1 MRRRNGCRATA
12 ASARTN
18 EHPRQKTMSYFSIRA
33 RLIFLAILLLVILVA
48 VAALLTRE
56 LARDS
61 EALSEEARLVS
72 IVHNANNASKHFG
85 DLKYWL
91 TDFAATLLASSQHNA
106 EVAKGQ
112 LDADL
117 KTIAPVDAKGVAT
130 IEQDVDALWALA
142 LKAAEA
148 YSSDDS
154 AGGNA
159 LMVQAQARILNVNNE
174 IEEIVNRIEQQA
186 LSRRDASMRNARRAV
201 DVAIIGGLIALALAL
216 AVTAFIV
223 RSINAPL
230 RRLERSMSAITEGE
244 LDVPIPK
251 AGRDEIGGMTR
262 ALAML
267 RDGLKE
273 RQRLEQER
281 QRAEAEARR
290 AQAQLS
296 EAIEAISEGFA
307 LYDADDRLV
316 VCNSRFKEMY
326 VGTGLKIQPGIQYET
341 IVRRA
346 AETGIVPLP
355 PDKHDAWLA
364 ERLDRHRNPRGAF
377 EQQRSHGIWL
387 KISERRTADGGN
399 VGVLTDITE
408 LKDRELQ
415 LGELVD
421 RLADARDAAMEA
433 TVAKSRF
440 LANMS
445 HELRTPLNAVIGITE
460 MLIEDT
466 EETDNRSAREPL
478 ERISR
483 AGKHL
488 LQLINEVLDLSKIEA
503 GKLEISYETVDVAAL
518 VDDLVGEV
526 EPLAAKNANRFVV
539 ECASDIGT
547 VRSDPTRL
555 RQIILNLLSNAC
567 KFTERGRVSL
577 SINRSRSDGEEFISV
592 RVADTGIGMT
602 EAQLGKLFQEFS
614 QADSSTTRKYGGTGL
629 GLAISDRLCRLMGGT
644 IEVES
649 TLGAGT
655 TFMMRLPADHP
666 SVAVAAG
673 VPTTAAPAEPFSR
686 ARTNRVL
693 VIDDDATVRDL
704 MRRYLSREGFDVV
717 TAAGGREGLE
727 FARELRP
734 SVITLDVFMPD
745 MDGWSVLQALK
756 QDADLR
762 GIPVIMMTISDEKQK
777 GITLGASG
785 YLTKPVDRTQLAQL
799 LYRFKTAVP
808 RVLVVEDNL
817 TDSEMMRRLLVGEGW
832 EVMVAGNGREA
843 LERLK
848 SEHPNLILLDLM
860 MPEMDGFDFLA
871 EFRKSAKFASTPVI
885 VVTAAD
891 LSLEDRRRL
900 NGGVEHILQKA
911 APSRENFLRQ
921 IRDLIG
927 RYAVVAELSAVDG

>member
-1 MRRRNGCRATA
+1 
-12 ASARTN
+12 
-18 EHPRQKTMSYFSIRA
+18 MSHFSIRA
-33 RLIFLAILLLVILVA
+33 RLIFLAVLLLAILVA
-48 VAALLTRE
+48 VAGLLTRE
-56 LARDS
+56 LARNS
-61 EALSEEARLVS
+61 EALSEEAQLVS
-72 IVHNANNASKHFG
+72 IVRNANNASKHFG

-91 TDFAATLLASSQHNA
+91 TDYSATLLASSQQNA
-106 EVAKGQ
+106 DLAKGQ

-117 KTIAPVDAKGVAT
+117 KAIAPVDAKGVGA

-159 LMVQAQARILNVNNE
+159 LMAQAQARILNVNTE
-174 IEEIVNRIEQQA
+174 IEAIVNRLEQQA
-186 LSRRDASMRNARRAV
+186 LARRDASMRNAHRAV
-201 DVAIIGGLIALALAL
+201 DAAIIGGMIALALAL

-230 RRLERSMSAITEGE
+230 RRLERSMSAITQGE
-244 LDVPIPK
+244 LDAPIPK
-251 AGRDEIGGMTR
+251 AGRDEIGGMTQ

-267 RDGLKE
+267 RDSLKE

-281 QRAEAEARR
+281 HRAEAAARR
-290 AQAQLS
+290 AQAQLG

-307 LYDADDRLV
+307 LYDAEDRLV

-326 VGTGLKIQPGIQYET
+326 TGSAVEIKPGIHYQA
-341 IVRRA
+341 ILHAA
-346 AETGIVPLP
+346 AEAGIIPVAS
-355 PDKHDAWLA
+355 DKRALWLS
-364 ERLDRHRNPRGAF
+364 ERLERHRNPKGAF
-377 EQQRSHGIWL
+377 EQQRSGGTWL
-387 KISERRTADGGN
+387 KISERRTADGGI

-415 LGELVD
+415 LGDLVD
-421 RLADARDAAMEA
+421 RLAEARDAAMEA

-460 MLIEDT
+460 MLMEDM
-466 EETDNRSAREPL
+466 EEAGDRSGREPL
-478 ERISR
+478 ERIAR

-503 GKLEISYETVDVAAL
+503 GKLEISYETVDIAAL
-518 VDDLVGEV
+518 VHDLVGEV
-526 EPLAAKNANRFVV
+526 ETLAAKNGNEFVV
-539 ECASDIGT
+539 ECPPDIGT

-567 KFTERGRVSL
+567 KFTEHGRVL
-577 SINRSRSDGEEFISV
+577 LAVSRSPGEGNEFIAV
-592 RVADTGIGMT
+592 RVTDTGIGMT
-602 EAQLGKLFQEFS
+602 KEQLGKLFQEFS

-644 IEVES
+644 IAVES
-649 TLGAGT
+649 KIGT
-655 TFMMRLPADHP
+655 GTSFTMRLPAHSPTADEP
-666 SVAVAAG
+666 TAVPAM
-673 VPTTAAPAEPFSR
+673 AAPAEPIQP

-717 TAAGGREGLE
+717 TAAGGREGLN
-727 FARELRP
+727 FARELHP

-756 QDADLR
+756 QDPVLR
-762 GIPVIMMTISDEKQK
+762 RIPVIVMTISDEKQK

-785 YLTKPVDRTQLAQL
+785 YLMKPVDRTQLAQL
-799 LYRFKTAVP
+799 LDRFKTTLP
-808 RVLVVEDNL
+808 RAIVVEDNV
-817 TDSEMMRRLLVGEGW
+817 TDREMMRRLLIGEGW
-832 EVMVAGNGREA
+832 EVVVASNGREA
-843 LERLK
+843 LDRLK
-848 SEHPNLILLDLM
+848 SEHPSLIILDLM
-860 MPEMDGFDFLA
+860 MPEMDGFGFLA
-871 EFRKSAKFASTPVI
+871 EFRKNPKFAATPVI

-891 LSLEDRRRL
+891 LSAKDRRRL
-900 NGGVEHILQKA
+900 DGGVEHILQKA
-911 APSRENFLRQ
+911 APSREDFLRQ

-927 RYAVVAELSAVDG
+927 RYAVVKELSATDG

>member
-1 MRRRNGCRATA
+1 
-12 ASARTN
+12 
-18 EHPRQKTMSYFSIRA
+18 MSYFSIRA
-33 RLIFLAILLLVILVA
+33 RLIFLAILLIAILVA
-48 VAALLTRE
+48 VAGLLTRE

-61 EALSEEARLVS
+61 EALSDEARLVS
-72 IVHNANNASKHFG
+72 IVRNANNASKHFG

-91 TDFAATLLASSQHNA
+91 TNFAATLLADSQKNA
-106 EVAKGQ
+106 ETAKGQ
-112 LDADL
+112 LDTDL
-117 KTIAPVDAKGVAT
+117 EIIAPVDAKGVAA
-130 IEQDVDALWALA
+130 IEQEVDALWALSQ
-142 LKAAEA
+142 KAAEA

-159 LMVQAQARILNVNNE
+159 LMAQAQSRILNVNNE

-230 RRLERSMSAITEGE
+230 RRLERSMSGITQGE

-267 RDGLKE
+267 RDSLKE

-296 EAIEAISEGFA
+296 EAIEAISEGFS

-326 VGTGLKIQPGIQYET
+326 LGTGLDIQPGVQYEI
-341 IVRRA
+341 IVRKA
-346 AETGIVPLP
+346 AEAGIIPLP
-355 PDKHDAWLA
+355 PDRRDAWIA
-364 ERLDRHRNPRGAF
+364 ERLDRHRNPKGAF
-377 EQQRSHGIWL
+377 EQRRSHGIWL
-387 KISERRTADGGN
+387 KISERRTADGGI

-421 RLADARDAAMEA
+421 RLAEARDAAMEA

-460 MLIEDT
+460 MLIEDS
-466 EETDNRSAREPL
+466 EESGDRNAREPL

-503 GKLEISYETVDVAAL
+503 GKLEINYETIDLGAL
-518 VDDLVGEV
+518 VDDIVGEV
-526 EPLAAKNANRFVV
+526 EPLAAKNANRF
-539 ECASDIGT
+539 ELESPPDIGT
-547 VRSDPTRL
+547 MRSDPTRL
-555 RQIILNLLSNAC
+555 RQIIFNLLSNAC
-567 KFTERGRVSL
+567 KFTDHGRVSL
-577 SINRSRSDGEEFISV
+577 SLSRSRSNGEEFISV
-592 RVADTGIGMT
+592 RVADTGIGMSQ
-602 EAQLGKLFQEFS
+602 EQLAKLFQEFS

-629 GLAISDRLCRLMGGT
+629 GLAISDRLCRMMGGT

-649 TLGAGT
+649 KLGVGT
-655 TFMMRLPADHP
+655 TFTMRLPAERPGVTDAAAVP
-666 SVAVAAG
+666 SAAAR
-673 VPTTAAPAEPFSR
+673 VEHTAP

-693 VIDDDATVRDL
+693 VIDDDSTVRDL

-727 FARELRP
+727 FARELHP

-745 MDGWSVLQALK
+745 LDGWSVLQAIK

-762 GIPVIMMTISDEKQK
+762 RIPVIMMTVSDEKQK

-785 YLTKPVDRTQLAQL
+785 YLTKPVDRAQLAQL
-799 LYRFKTAVP
+799 LDRFKTAMP
-808 RVLVVEDNL
+808 RALVVEDNL
-817 TDSEMMRRLLVGEGW
+817 TDREMMRRLLIAEGW
-832 EVMVAGNGREA
+832 EVMVASNGREA
-843 LERLK
+843 LDRLK

-860 MPEMDGFDFLA
+860 MPEMDGFEFLA
-871 EFRKSAKFASTPVI
+871 EFRKSPKFASTPVI
-885 VVTAAD
+885 VATAAD
-891 LSLEDRRRL
+891 LSPEDHRRL

-911 APSRENFLRQ
+911 APSREDFLRQ

-927 RYAVVAELSAVDG
+927 RYAVVRKLSAVDG

>member
-1 MRRRNGCRATA
+1 
-12 ASARTN
+12 
-18 EHPRQKTMSYFSIRA
+18 MSQFSIRA
-33 RLIFLAILLLVILVA
+33 RLIFLAVLLLAILVA

-61 EALSEEARLVS
+61 QALSEEARLVS
-72 IVHNANNASKHFG
+72 IVRNANNASKHFG

-91 TDFAATLLASSQHNA
+91 TDYAATLLGSSQHNA

-112 LDADL
+112 LDVDL
-117 KTIAPVDAKGVAT
+117 ETIAPVDAKGVAA

-142 LKAAEA
+142 LKASEA

-159 LMVQAQARILNVNNE
+159 LMAQAQSRILSVNSE
-174 IEEIVNRIEQQA
+174 IEEIVNRIEQQSLA
-186 LSRRDASMRNARRAV
+186 RRDASMRNARRAV
-201 DVAIIGGLIALALAL
+201 DTAVTGGLIALALAL

-230 RRLERSMSAITEGE
+230 RRLERSMSAITQGD

-251 AGRDEIGGMTR
+251 AGRDEIGSMTR
-262 ALAML
+262 ALTML
-267 RDGLKE
+267 RDSLKE
-273 RQRLEQER
+273 RARLEQER
-281 QRAEAEARR
+281 QRAEAAARQ
-290 AQAQLS
+290 AQAQLA
-296 EAIEAISEGFA
+296 EAIEAVSEGFA

-326 VGTGLKIQPGIQYET
+326 VGTGLEIKPGIPYET
-341 IVRRA
+341 IVRKA
-346 AETGIVPLP
+346 AETGIVPLS
-355 PDKHDAWLA
+355 PDKRDAFIA
-364 ERLDRHRNPRGAF
+364 ERLERHRNPKGAF

-399 VGVLTDITE
+399 VGVLTDITQ
-408 LKDRELQ
+408 LKARELQ

-421 RLADARDAAMEA
+421 SLAEARDAAMEA

-466 EETDNRSAREPL
+466 EDTGNGTAREPL

-503 GKLEISYETVDVAAL
+503 GKLEINYETIDVAAL
-518 VDDLVGEV
+518 VHDLVGEV
-526 EPLAAKNANRFVV
+526 EPLAAKNANCFVV
-539 ECASDIGT
+539 ECPLDIGT

-555 RQIILNLLSNAC
+555 RQIVLNLLSNAC

-577 SINRSRSDGEEFISV
+577 SVSRSRSNGEEFLAA

-602 EAQLGKLFQEFS
+602 EDQLAKLFQEFS

-629 GLAISDRLCRLMGGT
+629 GLAISDRLCRMMGGT

-649 TLGAGT
+649 KVGVGT
-655 TFMMRLPADHP
+655 TFSMRLPANR
-666 SVAVAAG
+666 AG
-673 VPTTAAPAEPFSR
+673 VADATASPTAATKAEHVRP

-727 FARELRP
+727 FARELHP

-745 MDGWSVLQALK
+745 LDGWSVLQALK

-762 GIPVIMMTISDEKQK
+762 RIPVILMTISDEKQK

-799 LYRFKTAVP
+799 LDRFRTVMP
-808 RVLVVEDNL
+808 RALVVEDNL
-817 TDSEMMRRLLVGEGW
+817 TDREMMRRLLIGEGW
-832 EVMVAGNGREA
+832 EVMIASNGREA

-860 MPEMDGFDFLA
+860 MPEMDGFEFLA
-871 EFRKSAKFASTPVI
+871 EFRKSPESASTPVI

-891 LSLEDRRRL
+891 LSVEDRRRL
-900 NGGVEHILQKA
+900 DGGVEHILQKA
-911 APSRENFLRQ
+911 APNREDFLSQ
-921 IRDLIG
+921 VRDLIG
-927 RYAVVAELSAVDG
+927 RYAVVTDLSAVGG

>member
-1 MRRRNGCRATA
+1 
-12 ASARTN
+12 
-18 EHPRQKTMSYFSIRA
+18 MSSFSIRA
-33 RLIFLAILLLVILVA
+33 RLVFLAILLLAILALVS
-48 VAALLTRE
+48 ALLTRE

-61 EALSEEARLVS
+61 QALAEEAQLVS
-72 IVHNANNASKHFG
+72 IVRNANNASKHFG

-91 TDFAATLLASSQHNA
+91 ADLAMTLLASAQKNA
-106 EVAKGQ
+106 ESAKTQ

-117 KTIAPVDAKGVAT
+117 KIIAPVDAAGVAA
-130 IEQDVDALWALA
+130 IERNVNALWALA

-154 AGGNA
+154 ATGNA
-159 LMVQAQARILNVNNE
+159 LMVQAQARVLDVNNE
-174 IEEIVNRIEQQA
+174 IEEIVNRVEQQA

-201 DVAIIGGLIALALAL
+201 DAAIIGGVLALAI
-216 AVTAFIV
+216 AVSVTALIV

-230 RRLERSMSAITEGE
+230 RRLERSMDAITRGQ
-244 LDVPIPK
+244 LDVAVPR

-267 RDGLKE
+267 RDSLVEGH
-273 RQRLEQER
+273 RLEKER

-290 AQAQLS
+290 AQAQLM

-326 VGTGLKIQPGIQYET
+326 AGTGLPIQPGIKYET
-341 IVRRA
+341 ILHKT
-346 AETGIVPLP
+346 AEQGIVPVT
-355 PDKHDAWLA
+355 PDKGNAWLA

-377 EQQRSHGIWL
+377 EQQRSQGMWL
-387 KISERRTADGGN
+387 KISERRTADGGI
-399 VGVLTDITE
+399 VGVFTDITE

-421 RLADARDAAMEA
+421 RLAEARDAAMEA

-460 MLIEDT
+460 MLMEDA
-466 EETDNRSAREPL
+466 EESGDRTVREPL

-503 GKLEISYETVDVAAL
+503 GKLTISYETVPLAPL
-518 VDDLVGEV
+518 VDDVVDEV
-526 EPLAAKNANRFVV
+526 EPLAEKNGNRLVV
-539 ECASDIGT
+539 ECPPDIGAI
-547 VRSDPTRL
+547 RSDPTRL

-567 KFTERGRVSL
+567 KFTEHGTVSL
-577 SINRSRSDGEEFISV
+577 SVVHSRANDEDWISI
-592 RVADTGIGMT
+592 RVGDTGIGMT
-602 EAQLGKLFQEFS
+602 KQQLGKLFQEFS
-614 QADSSTTRKYGGTGL
+614 QVDNSMTRKYGGTGL
-629 GLAISDRLCRLMGGT
+629 GLAISDRLCRLMGGS

-649 TLGAGT
+649 EPGVGT
-655 TFMMRLPADHP
+655 TFNVRLPADRP
-666 SVAVAAG
+666 GLPDAAAIQTE
-673 VPTTAAPAEPFSR
+673 PPPAEYAL

-693 VIDDDATVRDL
+693 VIDDDATVRNM

-717 TAAGGREGLE
+717 TAGGGREGLE
-727 FARELRP
+727 FARELHP

-745 MDGWSVLQALK
+745 LDGWSVLQAIK
-756 QDADLR
+756 KDPDLNR
-762 GIPVIMMTISDEKQK
+762 IPVIMMTIADEKQK
-777 GITLGASG
+777 GFTLGAAG
-785 YLTKPVDRTQLAQL
+785 YLTKPVDRAQLAEL
-799 LYRFKTAVP
+799 LNRFKAHATTP

-817 TDSEMMRRLLVGEGW
+817 TDREMMRRLLVGEGW
-832 EVMVAGNGREA
+832 EVTVAVNGRKA

-848 SEHPNLILLDLM
+848 SDHPNLVLLDLM
-860 MPEMDGFDFLA
+860 MPEMDGFEFLA
-871 EFRKSAKFASTPVI
+871 EFRKNPKFAFTPVI

-891 LSLEDRRRL
+891 LSPVDHQRL
-900 NGGVEHILQKA
+900 SGGVEHILQKA
-911 APSRENFLRQ
+911 ASSREDLLQQ
-921 IRDLIG
+921 IRSLIG
-927 RYAVVAELSAVDG
+927 RYAVAAPLSVMDG

>member
-1 MRRRNGCRATA
+1 
-12 ASARTN
+12 
-18 EHPRQKTMSYFSIRA
+18 MSYFSIRA
-33 RLIFLAILLLVILVA
+33 RLIFLAILLLAILA
-48 VAALLTRE
+48 GVAALLTRE

-61 EALSEEARLVS
+61 EALSEEAQLVS
-72 IVHNANNASKHFG
+72 IVRNANKASKHFG

-130 IEQDVDALWALA
+130 IEQDVDALWGLA
-142 LKAAEA
+142 RKAAEA
-148 YSSDDS
+148 YSGDDS

-159 LMVQAQARILNVNNE
+159 LMAQAQARILNVNNE

-186 LSRRDASMRNARRAV
+186 FSRRDASMRNARRAV
-201 DVAIIGGLIALALAL
+201 DVAITAGLIALALAL

-230 RRLERSMSAITEGE
+230 RRLERSMNAITEGQ

-251 AGRDEIGGMTR
+251 AGRDEIGGMTQ
-262 ALAML
+262 ALGML
-267 RDGLKE
+267 RDSLKE

-281 QRAEAEARR
+281 QRAEAAARH
-290 AQAQLS
+290 AQAQLG

-316 VCNSRFKEMY
+316 VCNSRFREMY
-326 VGTGLKIQPGIQYET
+326 VGTGLEIQPGIQHET
-341 IVRRA
+341 ILRKA
-346 AETGIVPLP
+346 AETGIVPLA
-355 PDKHDAWLA
+355 PDKRDAWLA
-364 ERLDRHRNPRGAF
+364 ERLDRHRNPKGAF
-377 EQQRSHGIWL
+377 EQQRSHGKWL

-415 LGELVD
+415 LGALVD

-460 MLIEDT
+460 MLIEDA
-466 EETDNRSAREPL
+466 EESGNRGTREPL

-503 GKLEISYETVDVAAL
+503 GKLEINDETVDVAAL
-518 VDDLVGEV
+518 VNDLVGEV
-526 EPLAAKNANRFVV
+526 EPLAQKNANRFVV
-539 ECASDIGT
+539 ECPPDIGA

-567 KFTERGRVSL
+567 KFTEHGLVSL
-577 SINRSRSDGEEFISV
+577 SVSRSRSDGGEFISV
-592 RVADTGIGMT
+592 RVVDTGIGMT
-602 EAQLGKLFQEFS
+602 EEQLGKLFQEFS

-649 TLGAGT
+649 KLGVGT
-655 TFMMRLPADHP
+655 TFTMRLPADRV
-666 SVAVAAG
+666 SVAAVVPAAA
-673 VPTTAAPAEPFSR
+673 TPAEHLRP

-727 FARELRP
+727 FARELHP

-745 MDGWSVLQALK
+745 LDGWSVLQALK

-762 GIPVIMMTISDEKQK
+762 RIPVIMMTISDEKQK

-785 YLTKPVDRTQLAQL
+785 HLTKPVDRAQLAQL
-799 LYRFKTAVP
+799 LDRFKTAMP
-808 RVLVVEDNL
+808 RALVVEDNQ
-817 TDSEMMRRLLVGEGW
+817 TDREMMRRLLAGEGW
-832 EVMVAGNGREA
+832 EVMVASNGREA
-843 LERLK
+843 LDRLT

-860 MPEMDGFDFLA
+860 MPEMDGFEFLA
-871 EFRKSAKFASTPVI
+871 EFRKTPKFASTPVI

-900 NGGVEHILQKA
+900 DGGVQHILQKA
-911 APSRENFLRQ
+911 APSREDFLHQ

-927 RYAVVAELSAVDG
+927 RYAVAVELSAMDG

>member
-1 MRRRNGCRATA
+1 
-12 ASARTN
+12 
-18 EHPRQKTMSYFSIRA
+18 MSYFSIRA
-33 RLIFLAILLLVILVA
+33 RLIFLAILLLAILVA

-72 IVHNANNASKHFG
+72 IVRNANNASKHFG

-91 TDFAATLLASSQHNA
+91 TDFSATLLASSQHNA

-148 YSSDDS
+148 YSGDDS

-159 LMVQAQARILNVNNE
+159 LMAQAQARILNVNNE
-174 IEEIVNRIEQQA
+174 IEEIVNRVEQQA

-201 DVAIIGGLIALALAL
+201 EVAITGGLIALALAL

-230 RRLERSMSAITEGE
+230 RRLERSMNAITQGQ
-244 LDVPIPK
+244 LDVAIPN

-267 RDGLKE
+267 RDSLIE
-273 RQRLEQER
+273 SHRLEQER

-326 VGTGLKIQPGIQYET
+326 VGTGLEIQPGIQHET
-341 IVRRA
+341 ILRKA

-355 PDKHDAWLA
+355 PDKRDAWIA
-364 ERLDRHRNPRGAF
+364 ERLDRHCNPKGAF
-377 EQQRSHGIWL
+377 EQQRSHGVWL

-466 EETDNRSAREPL
+466 EEADNHSAREPL
-478 ERISR
+478 ERILR

-503 GKLEISYETVDVAAL
+503 GKLEITYETVDVAAR
-518 VDDLVGEV
+518 VNDLVGEV
-526 EPLAAKNANRFVV
+526 EPLAQKNANRFVV
-539 ECASDIGT
+539 ECPSDIGT

-555 RQIILNLLSNAC
+555 RQIILNLLGNAC
-567 KFTERGRVSL
+567 KFTEHGRVSL
-577 SINRSRSDGEEFISV
+577 SVSRSRSNGEEFISF

-602 EAQLGKLFQEFS
+602 EEQLGKLFQEFS
-614 QADSSTTRKYGGTGL
+614 QADNSTTRKYGGTGL
-629 GLAISDRLCRLMGGT
+629 GLAISDRLCRMMGGT

-649 TLGAGT
+649 KLGVGT
-655 TFMMRLPADHP
+655 TFTMRVPADRAGVADA
-666 SVAVAAG
+666 VAV
-673 VPTTAAPAEPFSR
+673 PTAAIPPEQIRP

-727 FARELRP
+727 FARELHP

-745 MDGWSVLQALK
+745 MDGWSVLQAIK
-756 QDADLR
+756 QDAELSR
-762 GIPVIMMTISDEKQK
+762 IPVVMMTISDEKQK

-785 YLTKPVDRTQLAQL
+785 YLTKPVDRAQLAQL
-799 LYRFKTAVP
+799 LDRFKTAMP
-808 RVLVVEDNL
+808 RALVVEDNL
-817 TDSEMMRRLLVGEGW
+817 TDRDMMRRLLVGEGW
-832 EVMVAGNGREA
+832 EVIVASNGREA
-843 LERLK
+843 LDRLK
-848 SEHPNLILLDLM
+848 SENPNLILLDLM
-860 MPEMDGFDFLA
+860 MPEMDGFEFLA
-871 EFRKSAKFASTPVI
+871 EFRKTPKFASTPVI

-891 LSLEDRRRL
+891 LSREDRRRL
-900 NGGVEHILQKA
+900 DGGVEHILQKA
-911 APSRENFLRQ
+911 APSREDFLRQ

-927 RYAVVAELSAVDG
+927 RYAVVAEFSAVDG

>member
-1 MRRRNGCRATA
+1 
-12 ASARTN
+12 
-18 EHPRQKTMSYFSIRA
+18 MSYFSIRA
-33 RLIFLAILLLVILVA
+33 RLILLATLLLAILVV

-61 EALSEEARLVS
+61 AALSEEARLVS
-72 IVHNANNASKHFG
+72 IVRNANNASKHFG

-112 LDADL
+112 LDTDL
-117 KTIAPVDAKGVAT
+117 KSIAPVDAKGVAT

-142 LKAAEA
+142 RGAAEA

-159 LMVQAQARILNVNNE
+159 LMAQAQVRILNVNNE
-174 IEEIVNRIEQQA
+174 IEEIVDRVEHQA

-201 DVAIIGGLIALALAL
+201 DLAVSGGLIALALAL

-230 RRLERSMSAITEGE
+230 RRLERSMSGITEGK

-251 AGRDEIGGMTR
+251 AGRDEIGNMTR
-262 ALAML
+262 ALTML
-267 RDGLKE
+267 RDSLKE

-281 QRAEAEARR
+281 QHAEAAARR
-290 AQAQLS
+290 AQSQLA
-296 EAIEAISEGFA
+296 EAIEAVSEGFA

-326 VGTGLKIQPGIQYET
+326 AGTALKIQPGIQYET
-341 IVRRA
+341 ILRKA
-346 AETGIVPLP
+346 AETGIVPLV
-355 PDKHDAWLA
+355 PDQRDAWIA

-387 KISERRTADGGN
+387 KISERRTMDGGN

-408 LKDRELQ
+408 LKDRELK

-421 RLADARDAAMEA
+421 RLAEARDAAMEA

-460 MLIEDT
+460 MLIEDS
-466 EETDNRSAREPL
+466 EEAGNLSAREPL

-503 GKLEISYETVDVAAL
+503 GKLEINYETVDIAAL

-526 EPLAAKNANRFVV
+526 EPLAAKNANRFVAEV
-539 ECASDIGT
+539 APDVGT

-567 KFTERGRVSL
+567 KFTEHGRVSL
-577 SINRSRSDGEEFISV
+577 SVSRSRGDGGEFVSV
-592 RVADTGIGMT
+592 RVVDTGIGMT
-602 EAQLGKLFQEFS
+602 EEQLGKLFQEFS

-629 GLAISDRLCRLMGGT
+629 GLAISNRLCRLMGGT

-649 TLGAGT
+649 KLGVGS
-655 TFMMRLPADHP
+655 TFTMHLPANQVTV
-666 SVAVAAG
+666 VAV
-673 VPTTAAPAEPFSR
+673 VPTAATPAEHIRS

-704 MRRYLSREGFDVV
+704 MRRYLTREGFDVV

-727 FARELRP
+727 FARELHP

-745 MDGWSVLQALK
+745 LDGWSVLQALK

-762 GIPVIMMTISDEKQK
+762 RIPVIMMTISDEKQK
-777 GITLGASG
+777 GITLGASE
-785 YLTKPVDRTQLAQL
+785 YLTKPVDRAQLAQL
-799 LYRFKTAVP
+799 LDRFKTAMP
-808 RVLVVEDNL
+808 RALIVEDNL
-817 TDSEMMRRLLVGEGW
+817 TDREMMRRLLAGEGW
-832 EVMVAGNGREA
+832 EVMVASNGREA
-843 LERLK
+843 LDRLK

-860 MPEMDGFDFLA
+860 MPEMDGFEFLA
-871 EFRKSAKFASTPVI
+871 EFRKTPKFASTPI
-885 VVTAAD
+885 ILVTAAD

-900 NGGVEHILQKA
+900 DGGQHILRKA
-911 APSRENFLRQ
+911 APSREDFLRQ

-927 RYAVVAELSAVDG
+927 RYAVVAE